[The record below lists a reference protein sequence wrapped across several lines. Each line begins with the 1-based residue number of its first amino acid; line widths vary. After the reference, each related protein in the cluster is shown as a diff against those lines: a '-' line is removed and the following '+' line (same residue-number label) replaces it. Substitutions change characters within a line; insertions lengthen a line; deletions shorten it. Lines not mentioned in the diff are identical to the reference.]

1 MGFLEKVFGDLNAKE
16 VKKVEKIVD
25 QVEALDEKMAA
36 MTDEELQAKT
46 PEFKQRLAD
55 GETLDDLLPEAFAVA
70 REAAWRTLGMKHFRV
85 QLIGGVGD
93 SGLHLGAQGV
103 VLPAHPGHPL
113 LHLLA
118 QMPGLAVGLVQHP
131 LGPAVGL
138 QLHAGGAVLDLQE
151 AALLYGGEKL
161 SLSKNEFLIL
171 RILFEH
177 KNSPVSREELIRA
190 LWNDE
195 SFIDDNTLTV
205 NIARIRKKLE
215 EAGLRDFIRTRK
227 GLGYLI
233 EEKEHD

>member
-1 MGFLEKVFGDLNAKE
+1 MDYRVLLVEDDRVIAGVIENELKKWGLSPRAVSDFQHVTREFTAFDPHLVLMDITLPYFSGYYWCAEIRKISRVPIVFLSSAADEMNQVMALSMGADDFIAKPFGMELATAK
-16 VKKVEKIVD
+16 I
-25 QVEALDEKMAA
+25 
-36 MTDEELQAKT
+36 
-46 PEFKQRLAD
+46 
-55 GETLDDLLPEAFAVA
+55 GAVLRRA
-70 REAAWRTLGMKHFRV
+70 Y
-85 QLIGGVGD
+85 D
-93 SGLHLGAQGV
+93 
-103 VLPAHPGHPL
+103 LPATSS
-113 LHLLA
+113 
-118 QMPGLAVGLVQHP
+118 
-131 LGPAVGL
+131 

>member
-1 MGFLEKVFGDLNAKE
+1 M
-16 VKKVEKIVD
+16 
-25 QVEALDEKMAA
+25 
-36 MTDEELQAKT
+36 
-46 PEFKQRLAD
+46 
-55 GETLDDLLPEAFAVA
+55 
-70 REAAWRTLGMKHFRV
+70 
-85 QLIGGVGD
+85 
-93 SGLHLGAQGV
+93 
-103 VLPAHPGHPL
+103 
-113 LHLLA
+113 
-118 QMPGLAVGLVQHP
+118 
-131 LGPAVGL
+131 
-138 QLHAGGAVLDLQE
+138 LDLQE
-151 AALLYGGEKL
+151 AALLYSGEKL

>member
-1 MGFLEKVFGDLNAKE
+1 MYRIMLVEDDATIVDILSRQLEKWGYLVRAVQDFDRVMEEFREFQPQLVLMDLSLPFFNGYYWCTEIRKISRVPIVFISSAADEMNQVMALSMGADDFIAKPFGME
-16 VKKVEKIVD
+16 LATAKI
-25 QVEALDEKMAA
+25 
-36 MTDEELQAKT
+36 
-46 PEFKQRLAD
+46 
-55 GETLDDLLPEAFAVA
+55 GAVLRRA
-70 REAAWRTLGMKHFRV
+70 Y
-85 QLIGGVGD
+85 D
-93 SGLHLGAQGV
+93 
-103 VLPAHPGHPL
+103 LPATSS
-113 LHLLA
+113 
-118 QMPGLAVGLVQHP
+118 
-131 LGPAVGL
+131 